1 MGSVVR
7 AQMRGR
13 DKEGEATQERG
24 KLEEQLLEPRAI
36 NHGFANGTDGLD
48 RIVGPKWRKLG
59 ACRRGASPICRAVAG
74 AAAAGVQRGPA
85 AAPEQQYQRPNED
98 EIKTPGT

>member
-1 MGSVVR
+1 MR
-7 AQMRGR
+7 AQMGRGR
-13 DKEGEATQERG
+13 GKEGETTQERG
-24 KLEEQLLEPRAI
+24 KLDEQLLEPGAI
-36 NHGFANGTDGLD
+36 NHGFANGTDGPG

-74 AAAAGVQRGPA
+74 AAAAREQRGPA
-85 AAPEQQYQRPNED
+85 APPEQQYQRPNEG